1 MTAPFSDKTEDIRNK
16 RKIQIMS
23 AALKVFAESG
33 IKSTKI
39 SMITQEA
46 GISHGLLYH
55 YFNSKEEVLHASL
68 EWALSTTEEFI
79 QEVKNLD
86 TTPLGKIREFTKSA
100 FLEGNSNIFRIIQ
113 HISKAENIQQ
123 NTINLIENTGKIYD
137 EQLLP
142 LFKEAQ
148 EKGEIIQHDVREL
161 LDLYLTVLSGVIMTE
176 DLASFK
182 KNIDQKIDIFLR
194 MIAV

>member
-1 MTAPFSDKTEDIRNK
+1 MTAPFSDKAEDIRNK

-86 TTPLGKIREFTKSA
+86 TTPFGKIREFTKSA